1 MDRDREVD
9 HQAGRN
15 GARRAEHRLAAL
27 DAGEREG
34 TLAVG
39 EGSGTVRG
47 DEGIAVVA
55 DHIGRE
61 EIGVGGEVA
70 DDPLDEGHLL
80 DQRHAERSEEHTSE
94 LQSLMRI
101 SYAVFCLKKK
111 KTTNHNNKIANTN
124 NKEQLHN
131 ANHTTDSDVPTTQ

>member
-55 DHIGRE
+55 DHIGGE

-70 DDPLDEGHLL
+70 DDPLAEGHLL
-80 DQRHAERSEEHTSE
+80 DQRYAAAGRVLARRSEEHTSE

-101 SYAVFCLKKK
+101 
-111 KTTNHNNKIANTN
+111 
-124 NKEQLHN
+124 
-131 ANHTTDSDVPTTQ
+131 